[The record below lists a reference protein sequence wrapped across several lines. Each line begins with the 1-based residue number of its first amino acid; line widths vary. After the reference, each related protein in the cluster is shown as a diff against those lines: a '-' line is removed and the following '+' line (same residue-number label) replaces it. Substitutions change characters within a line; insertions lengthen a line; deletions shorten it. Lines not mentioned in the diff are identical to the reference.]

1 MVNCV
6 GFVISEEDF
15 ASGPG
20 TRLDHS
26 RAFMQQSFI
35 KIRKGT
41 EKVSDTDIRR
51 GPESAPLASLIKA
64 LYAFTRPTPTT
75 YILRQQDQSEGSC

>member
-1 MVNCV
+1 M
-6 GFVISEEDF
+6 ISKEGL
-15 ASGPG
+15 ALGPG
-20 TRLDHS
+20 TRVDHS

-51 GPESAPLASLIKA
+51 GPESALLAGLIKA

-75 YILRQQDQSEGSC
+75 YILRQQD